1 MGTPVRNG
9 GDTHRRRGADLGAF
23 EREGMP
29 YLQQWRLGRAGAVP
43 IRTFRL
49 RFAMNAR
56 EFHGESIRQLWPHAR
71 ASASPEK
78 LAPKLSRISPRG
90 L

>member
-29 YLQQWRLGRAGAVP
+29 YLQQWRLGAGAVP

-56 EFHGESIRQLWPHAR
+56 EFHANRLDNYGLTPEHPHR
-71 ASASPEK
+71 PKSP
-78 LAPKLSRISPRG
+78 LQS
-90 L
+90 